1 MSFITCSHFPVF
13 HNFSG
18 LHSLHLLYINL
29 TGRRIQE
36 EINVCTSLL
45 QAGVAKKEGGGGLSP
60 PQIDTVPN
68 CTSNTLIECSV
79 SKILSKIRPILS
91 LFFHNN
97 YDLTEILQSSEVWGT
112 IKPKLP
118 TASGG
123 HSPCCQRFYTASAP
137 PHLSHLLRH
146 WLQVEY

>member
-1 MSFITCSHFPVF
+1 
-13 HNFSG
+13 
-18 LHSLHLLYINL
+18 
-29 TGRRIQE
+29 
-36 EINVCTSLL
+36 VCTSLL

-112 IKPKLP
+112 INLNCLQLLEGTAPAAKDSILP
-118 TASGG
+118 QPPLTSVT
-123 HSPCCQRFYTASAP
+123 CSATGCK
-137 PHLSHLLRH
+137 
-146 WLQVEY
+146 